1 MKKPKFPLWIV
12 FVLAAL
18 VGGLVAVG
26 TLSNKNVQTFSE
38 HDHDHDG
45 KADHGENDHH

>member
-18 VGGLVAVG
+18 VGGLVAIS
-26 TLSNKNVQTFSE
+26 TLNNKNVHIVEESE
-38 HDHDHDG
+38 HEHEHDN
-45 KADHGENDHH
+45 K